1 VPRISACV
9 LLLSL
14 GLLLS
19 SGCNF
24 VRSTAIPTT
33 LPTDFIPTAIA
44 LTLEAQNSLVS
55 TQEIATPIPFTPT
68 PSMLPTDTASPAPA
82 ATATAS
88 ATAQPIASATQQTP
102 TEIPYAVIQIL
113 NPGPTS
119 RLISPFLLKA
129 VVWVEP
135 QDTVWIELLGED
147 GRLLLREVRNYTV
160 ERRQQISMSVEI
172 DFEIAAVAEAG
183 HLQISI
189 VDEFNRLRSV
199 NSIDLILLSL
209 GKADVN
215 PASDLLENIVINT
228 PEERM
233 LIQGG
238 SLRVAGLARQRSDQ
252 PLLIEL
258 ETTDGKI
265 VGTRQAGLTPDP
277 GSTHGTYAIDVP
289 YQVSS
294 PTKVLLKIWLPG
306 DRIPGILYLSSVEVL
321 LSP

>member
-1 VPRISACV
+1 
-9 LLLSL
+9 
-14 GLLLS
+14 
-19 SGCNF
+19 
-24 VRSTAIPTT
+24 
-33 LPTDFIPTAIA
+33 
-44 LTLEAQNSLVS
+44 
-55 TQEIATPIPFTPT
+55 
-68 PSMLPTDTASPAPA
+68 MLPTDTASPAPA

-277 GSTHGTYAIDVP
+277 GSTYGTYAIDVP